1 MGEPLSRNFKYPGDK
16 HDLLELGIMKS
27 LIVGSELP
35 MKTTRTLAALI
46 FGLMV
51 SLSAWAQDDGAW
63 KINMKK
69 ADIRTFIEQVSDI
82 TGYSFVVDPRVKGE
96 VTVVSNTE
104 MSSDDIYNL
113 FESVLRIHGYASVKS
128 GNVVKIVPTQGAKQE
143 DLPLTTANPGNEAMV
158 TRVIPVENTNAT
170 ELVPILRPM
179 VPQYGHLA
187 AVSSANALII
197 SDHANNIDRI
207 LGIIKRIDSAESEEV
222 EVVQLKYAWVGDVVK
237 TLEQL
242 TPVDTGANKK
252 GTRSGGNVR
261 VRVVAEE
268 RTNRLI
274 LRGEKSARAR
284 VKSLVVDLDKPV
296 ESTGSTKVLY
306 LRHAEATKVAEI
318 ISALISGRST
328 SGSSSGSSS
337 SSSSSGANKAAA
349 TLSTPTASSS
359 DVTIQ
364 ADETL
369 NALIIRAAPA
379 DLAEIR
385 SIVDQLDVRR
395 AQVLIESAFVE
406 VSGTASDAIGVQ
418 WAFGDPSKGVGGTSL
433 SVPGQL
439 SLSTIAGLIDG
450 SSSDGTGGT
459 STDTSFSGLLL
470 GGADDSSGTRIG
482 AVIQAV
488 ESNTNTNLLSTP
500 SIMTLD
506 NEEAEIIVG
515 ENVPFITGSA
525 LGSDNSNPYQTIE
538 RQDVG
543 LTLRVTPQINDG
555 NVVRLEL
562 VQEVSNVSN
571 EVIPGAADISTQK
584 RSVKSVILANDGEII
599 VTGGLVRDDVQ
610 KVVNKVPL
618 LGDIPLLGVLFR
630 AKSEQLTKRN
640 LLLFLQ
646 PTIVRD
652 DTSVNKVSQDKYDQ
666 MRSLSF
672 TIDQYGNIDREARS
686 VFPADGREVLK
697 KGLNLGPQ
705 VDDSETGGE
714 AEEVFE

>member
-1 MGEPLSRNFKYPGDK
+1 MNNRL
-16 HDLLELGIMKS
+16 
-27 LIVGSELP
+27 VGSEFN
-35 MKTTRTLAALI
+35 MKTIRTLAALI
-46 FGLMV
+46 LAVMMPLTV
-51 SLSAWAQDDGAW
+51 WAADEGAW

-104 MSSDDIYNL
+104 MSSEDIFNL
-113 FESVLRIHGYASVKS
+113 FQSVLRIHGYASVKS

-143 DLPLTTANPGNEAMV
+143 DLPLSGSGLGNEKMV

-197 SDHANNIDRI
+197 SDHANNIGRI
-207 LGIIKRIDSAESEEV
+207 IEIIKRIDSAESEEV

-242 TPVDTGANKK
+242 TPVETGVGKK
-252 GTRSGGNVR
+252 SSRSSGNVR

-284 VKSLVVDLDKPV
+284 VKALLIDLDRPV
-296 ESTGSTKVLY
+296 ESAGSTQVIY
-306 LRHAEATKVAEI
+306 LRHAEAEKVAEI
-318 ISALISGRST
+318 LSALISGQSA
-328 SGSSSGSSS
+328 SGGSKSKSSGKS
-337 SSSSSGANKAAA
+337 AA
-349 TLSTPTASSS
+349 TLATPSATAS

-369 NALIIRAAPA
+369 NALIVRAAPA

-385 SIVDQLDVRR
+385 NIVDQLDVRR
-395 AQVLIESAFVE
+395 AQVLIEAAFVE
-406 VSGTASDAIGVQ
+406 VSGTSSEAIGVQ
-418 WAFGDPSKGVGGTSL
+418 WGYGDPANGVGGTSL

-439 SLSTIAGLIDG
+439 SLASIASLIDG
-450 SSSDGTGGT
+450 EGETDG
-459 STDTSFSGLLL
+459 SFSGLLA
-470 GGADDSSGTRIG
+470 GGAHESGDVKLGI
-482 AVIQAV
+482 VIQAV
-488 ESNTNTNLLSTP
+488 ESNANTNLLSTP

-515 ENVPFITGSA
+515 ENVPFITGTS
-525 LGSDNSNPYQTIE
+525 LSSNNDNPFQTIE

-555 NVVRLEL
+555 NVVRLQL

-571 EVIPGAADISTQK
+571 ETITGAADISTQK
-584 RSVKSVILANDGEII
+584 RSIKSVILANDGEII
-599 VTGGLVRDDVQ
+599 VTGGLVRDDVEQ
-610 KVVNKVPL
+610 VVSKVPL
-618 LGDIPLLGVLFR
+618 LGDIPLVGALFR
-630 AKSEQLTKRN
+630 ANSEKLTKRN

-652 DTSVNKVSQDKYDQ
+652 DSAANAVSQDKYDQ
-666 MRSLSF
+666 MRSLSLR
-672 TIDQYGNIDREARS
+672 IDQFGNMEREPRS
-686 VFPADGREVLK
+686 VFPEDGRDVLK
-697 KGLNLGPQ
+697 NGLRFGPLPSAE
-705 VDDSETGGE
+705 SE
-714 AEEVFE
+714 

>member
-1 MGEPLSRNFKYPGDK
+1 MS
-16 HDLLELGIMKS
+16 
-27 LIVGSELP
+27 
-35 MKTTRTLAALI
+35 KTWVMHSNNKRLARFLAALVW
-46 FGLMV
+46 LV
-51 SLSAWAQDDGAW
+51 LVPALTWAAPEDEGAW

-96 VTVVSNTE
+96 GTVVSNTE
-104 MSSDDIYNL
+104 MSSADIYDM
-113 FESVLRIHGYASVKS
+113 FQSVLRIHGYAAVKS

-143 DLPLTTANPGNEAMV
+143 DLPLGSGALGNEKMV

-197 SDHANNIDRI
+197 SDHASNISRI
-207 LGIIKRIDSAESEEV
+207 MEIIQRIDSAESEEV
-222 EVVQLKYAWVGDVVK
+222 EVVQLKYAWVGDVVE

-242 TPVDTGANKK
+242 TPVETGAKNSR
-252 GTRSGGNVR
+252 RSAGNVR

-284 VKSLVVDLDKPV
+284 VKALLADLDRPV
-296 ESTGSTKVLY
+296 ENSGSTQVLY
-306 LRHAEATKVAEI
+306 LRHAEAQKVAEI
-318 ISALISGRST
+318 LSALVSGQSASASSSGRS
-328 SGSSSGSSS
+328 
-337 SSSSSGANKAAA
+337 GAGKAAA
-349 TLSTPTASSS
+349 TLAATPTPTSG
-359 DVTIQ
+359 DITIQ

-369 NALIIRAAPA
+369 NALIVRAAPA

-385 SIVDQLDVRR
+385 TIVDQLDVRR
-395 AQVLIESAFVE
+395 AQVLIEAAFVE
-406 VSGTASDAIGVQ
+406 VSGTASEALGVQ
-418 WAFGDPSKGVGGTSL
+418 WGYGDPENGVGGTSL

-439 SLSTIAGLIDG
+439 SLSSIAGLLEG
-450 SSSDGTGGT
+450 SDAAASES
-459 STDTSFSGLLL
+459 TSFSGLLA
-470 GGADDSSGTRIG
+470 GGANESGDIRMG
-482 AVIQAV
+482 VVIQAV

-515 ENVPFITGSA
+515 ENVPFITGTS
-525 LGSDNSNPYQTIE
+525 LSSNNDNPFQTIE

-555 NVVRLEL
+555 DVVRLQL

-571 EVIPGAADISTQK
+571 ETITGAADISTQK

-599 VTGGLVRDDVQ
+599 VTGGLVRDDVEE
-610 KVVNKVPL
+610 VVNKVPL
-618 LGDIPLLGVLFR
+618 LGDIPLLGALFR
-630 AKSEQLTKRN
+630 AKSEKMTKRN

-652 DTSVNKVSQDKYDQ
+652 DAAANRVSRRKYDQ
-666 MRSLSF
+666 MRSLSLR
-672 TIDQYGNIDREARS
+672 IDQFGNIEREPRS
-686 VFPADGREVLK
+686 VFPRDGREVLSN
-697 KGLNLGPQ
+697 GLRFGPDALLNEQ
-705 VDDSETGGE
+705 QQRE
-714 AEEVFE
+714 ALEAGQ

>member
-1 MGEPLSRNFKYPGDK
+1 MNIGL
-16 HDLLELGIMKS
+16 
-27 LIVGSELP
+27 VGSEFKMKCYRYLAVVMAVVLLP
-35 MKTTRTLAALI
+35 M
-46 FGLMV
+46 
-51 SLSAWAQDDGAW
+51 SAWAEEGAW

-69 ADIRTFIEQVSDI
+69 ADIRTFIEQISDI
-82 TGYSFVVDPRVKGE
+82 TGYSFVVDPRVKGD

-104 MSSDDIYNL
+104 MSADDIYNL

-128 GNVVKIVPTQGAKQE
+128 GQVVKIVPTQGAKQE
-143 DLPLTTANPGNEAMV
+143 DLPISGSGYGNEKMV

-197 SDHANNIDRI
+197 SDHANNIGRI
-207 LGIIKRIDSAESEEV
+207 IEIIRRIDSAESEEV

-242 TPVDTGANKK
+242 TPVETGSSKK
-252 GTRSGGNVR
+252 GRSSGNVR

-284 VKSLVVDLDKPV
+284 VKALLVDLDKPV
-296 ESTGSTKVLY
+296 ESSGSTKVIY
-306 LRHAEATKVAEI
+306 LRHAEAEKVAEI
-318 ISALISGRST
+318 ISALISGRSA
-328 SGSSSGSSS
+328 SSS
-337 SSSSSGANKAAA
+337 SSSKSGSKGKAAA
-349 TLSTPTASSS
+349 TLATPTASSG

-369 NALIIRAAPA
+369 NALIVRAAPA

-406 VSGTASDAIGVQ
+406 VSGSADQALGVQ
-418 WAFGDPSKGVGGTSL
+418 WGYGDPANGLAGTSL
-433 SVPGQL
+433 TAGGQL
-439 SLSTIAGLIDG
+439 SLGTIG
-450 SSSDGTGGT
+450 SIIENGSEDSDI
-459 STDTSFSGLLL
+459 SFSGLLA
-470 GGADDSSGTRIG
+470 GGAHQSGDVRMGVI
-482 AVIQAV
+482 IQAV
-488 ESNTNTNLLSTP
+488 ESNSNTNLLSTP

-515 ENVPFITGSA
+515 ENVPFITGTS
-525 LGSDNSNPYQTIE
+525 LSSNNDNPFQTIE

-555 NVVRLEL
+555 DVVRLQLE
-562 VQEVSNVSN
+562 QEVSNVSN
-571 EVIPGAADISTQK
+571 EVVAGASDISTQK
-584 RSVKSVILANDGEII
+584 RSVKSVILANNGEII
-599 VTGGLVRDDVQ
+599 VTGGLVKDDVNE
-610 KVVNKVPL
+610 VVNKVPL
-618 LGDIPLLGVLFR
+618 LGDIPLLGALFR
-630 AKSEQLTKRN
+630 ARSEEITKTN

-646 PTIVRD
+646 PTIIRND
-652 DTSVNKVSQDKYDQ
+652 EEANSVSQEKYDQ
-666 MRSLSF
+666 MRTLSLR
-672 TIDQYGNIDREARS
+672 IDQFGNIEREPRS
-686 VFPADGREVLK
+686 VFPEDGRKVLRE
-697 KGLNLGPQ
+697 GLRFNPKPLPS
-705 VDDSETGGE
+705 DE
-714 AEEVFE
+714 

>member
-1 MGEPLSRNFKYPGDK
+1 MNIGL
-16 HDLLELGIMKS
+16 
-27 LIVGSELP
+27 VGSEFKMKCYRYLAVVMAVVLLP
-35 MKTTRTLAALI
+35 M
-46 FGLMV
+46 
-51 SLSAWAQDDGAW
+51 SAWAEEGAW

-69 ADIRTFIEQVSDI
+69 ADIRTFIEQISDI
-82 TGYSFVVDPRVKGE
+82 TGYSFVVDPRVKGD

-104 MSSDDIYNL
+104 MSADDIYNL

-128 GNVVKIVPTQGAKQE
+128 GQVVKIVPTQGAKQE
-143 DLPLTTANPGNEAMV
+143 DLPISGSGYGNEKMV

-197 SDHANNIDRI
+197 SDHANNIGRI
-207 LGIIKRIDSAESEEV
+207 IEIIRRIDSAESEEV

-242 TPVDTGANKK
+242 TPVETGSSKK
-252 GTRSGGNVR
+252 GRSSGNVR

-284 VKSLVVDLDKPV
+284 VKALLVDLDKPV
-296 ESTGSTKVLY
+296 ESSGSTKVIY
-306 LRHAEATKVAEI
+306 LRHAEAEKVAEI
-318 ISALISGRST
+318 ISALISGRSA
-328 SGSSSGSSS
+328 SSS
-337 SSSSSGANKAAA
+337 SSSKSGSKGKAAA
-349 TLSTPTASSS
+349 TLATPTASSG

-369 NALIIRAAPA
+369 NALIVRAAPA

-406 VSGTASDAIGVQ
+406 VSGSADQALGVQ
-418 WAFGDPSKGVGGTSL
+418 WGYGDPANGLAGTSL
-433 SVPGQL
+433 TAGGQL
-439 SLSTIAGLIDG
+439 SLGTIGGLIEN
-450 SSSDGTGGT
+450 GTGD
-459 STDTSFSGLLL
+459 SDVSFSGLLA
-470 GGADDSSGTRIG
+470 GGAHESGDVKMGVI
-482 AVIQAV
+482 IQAV
-488 ESNTNTNLLSTP
+488 ESNSNTNLLSTP

-515 ENVPFITGSA
+515 ENVPFITGTS
-525 LGSDNSNPYQTIE
+525 LSGNNDNPFQTIE

-555 NVVRLEL
+555 DVVRLQLE
-562 VQEVSNVSN
+562 QEVSNVSN
-571 EVIPGAADISTQK
+571 EVVAGASDISTQK
-584 RSVKSVILANDGEII
+584 RSVKSVILANNGEII
-599 VTGGLVRDDVQ
+599 VTGGLVKDDVNE
-610 KVVNKVPL
+610 VVNKVPL
-618 LGDIPLLGVLFR
+618 LGDIPLLGALFR
-630 AKSEQLTKRN
+630 ARSEEITKTN

-646 PTIVRD
+646 PTIIRND
-652 DTSVNKVSQDKYDQ
+652 EEANSVSQEKYDQ
-666 MRSLSF
+666 MRTLSLR
-672 TIDQYGNIDREARS
+672 IDQFGNIEREPRS
-686 VFPADGREVLK
+686 VFPEDGRKVLRE
-697 KGLNLGPQ
+697 GLRFNPKPLPG
-705 VDDSETGGE
+705 D
-714 AEEVFE
+714 EE

>member
-1 MGEPLSRNFKYPGDK
+1 
-16 HDLLELGIMKS
+16 MKNQW
-27 LIVGSELP
+27 LGSETNMRITRMLMALALAVMLP
-35 MKTTRTLAALI
+35 FT
-46 FGLMV
+46 
-51 SLSAWAQDDGAW
+51 AWAAPQNEGAW

-82 TGYSFVVDPRVKGE
+82 TGYSFIVDPRVKGE

-104 MSSDDIYNL
+104 MSSDDI
-113 FESVLRIHGYASVKS
+113 FDMFQSVLRIHGYAAVKT

-143 DLPLTTANPGNEAMV
+143 DLPLSSGGLSNEKMV

-197 SDHANNIDRI
+197 SDHANNIGRI
-207 LGIIKRIDSAESEEV
+207 IEIIRRIDSAESEEV

-242 TPVDTGANKK
+242 TPVETGSSKK
-252 GTRSGGNVR
+252 SSRSSGNVR

-284 VKSLVVDLDKPV
+284 VKALVVDLDRPV
-296 ESTGSTKVLY
+296 ESTGSTQVIY
-306 LRHAEATKVAEI
+306 LRHAEAEKVAEI
-318 ISALISGRST
+318 LSALVSGQSAT
-328 SGSSSGSSS
+328 SSSRSSS
-337 SSSSSGANKAAA
+337 SSRSGSAAAAA
-349 TLSTPTASSS
+349 TLATPTATSG
-359 DVTIQ
+359 DITIQ

-369 NALIIRAAPA
+369 NALIVRAAPA

-385 SIVDQLDVRR
+385 NIVDQLDVRR
-395 AQVLIESAFVE
+395 AQVLIEAAFVE
-406 VSGTASDAIGVQ
+406 VSGSASEALGVQ
-418 WAFGDPSKGVGGTSL
+418 WGYGDPANGLAGTSL
-433 SVPGQL
+433 AASGQL
-439 SLSTIAGLIDG
+439 PLSAIAGLIE
-450 SSSDGTGGT
+450 GGEGGA
-459 STDTSFSGLLL
+459 DAANFSGLLA
-470 GGADDSSGTRIG
+470 GGANESGDVKMGVI
-482 AVIQAV
+482 IQAV
-488 ESNTNTNLLSTP
+488 ETNSNTNLLSTP

-515 ENVPFITGSA
+515 ENVPFITGTS
-525 LGSDNSNPYQTIE
+525 LSSNNDNPFQTIE

-555 NVVRLEL
+555 NVVRLQL

-571 EVIPGAADISTQK
+571 ETIAGAADISTQK
-584 RSVKSVILANDGEII
+584 RSVKSVILANDREII
-599 VTGGLVRDDVQ
+599 VTGGLVRDDLEE
-610 KVVNKVPL
+610 VVKKVPL

-630 AKSEQLTKRN
+630 AKEEKITKRN

-652 DTSVNKVSQDKYDQ
+652 DVSANKVSQDKYDQ
-666 MRSLSF
+666 MRGLSLR
-672 TIDQYGNIDREARS
+672 IDQYGNIEREARS
-686 VFPADGREVLK
+686 AFPEDARDVLRN
-697 KGLNLGPQ
+697 GLRFGIHSS
-705 VDDSETGGE
+705 D
-714 AEEVFE
+714 EEEQSVEE

>member
-1 MGEPLSRNFKYPGDK
+1 
-16 HDLLELGIMKS
+16 MKTRW
-27 LIVGSELP
+27 LGSETNMRL
-35 MKTTRTLAALI
+35 TRI
-46 FGLMV
+46 LMV
-51 SLSAWAQDDGAW
+51 LALVVMMPVSTWAAPQNEGAW

-82 TGYSFVVDPRVKGE
+82 TGYSFIVDPRVKGE

-104 MSSDDIYNL
+104 MSSDDI
-113 FESVLRIHGYASVKS
+113 FDMFQSVLRIHGYAAVKT

-143 DLPLTTANPGNEAMV
+143 DLPLSSGALSNEKMV

-197 SDHANNIDRI
+197 SDHANNIGRI
-207 LGIIKRIDSAESEEV
+207 IEIIRRIDSAESEEV

-242 TPVDTGANKK
+242 TPVETGSSKK
-252 GTRSGGNVR
+252 SSRSSGNVR

-284 VKSLVVDLDKPV
+284 VKALVVDLDRPV
-296 ESTGSTKVLY
+296 ESTGSTQVIY
-306 LRHAEATKVAEI
+306 LRHAEAEKVAEI
-318 ISALISGRST
+318 LSALVSGQSASASNR
-328 SGSSSGSSS
+328 SSS
-337 SSSSSGANKAAA
+337 SSRSGSAGAAA
-349 TLSTPTASSS
+349 SLTTPTATSG
-359 DVTIQ
+359 DITIQ

-369 NALIIRAAPA
+369 NALIVRAAPA

-385 SIVDQLDVRR
+385 NIVDQLDVRR
-395 AQVLIESAFVE
+395 AQVLIEAAFVE
-406 VSGTASDAIGVQ
+406 VSGSASEALGVQ
-418 WAFGDPSKGVGGTSL
+418 WGYGDPANGLAGTSL
-433 SVPGQL
+433 AASGQL
-439 SLSTIAGLIDG
+439 PLSAIAGLIEG
-450 SSSDGTGGT
+450 GEGGT
-459 STDTSFSGLLL
+459 DAANFSGLLA
-470 GGADDSSGTRIG
+470 GGANQSGDIKMG
-482 AVIQAV
+482 VIIQAV
-488 ESNTNTNLLSTP
+488 ETNSNTNLLSTP

-515 ENVPFITGSA
+515 ENVPFITGTS
-525 LGSDNSNPYQTIE
+525 LSSNNDNPFQTIE

-555 NVVRLEL
+555 NVVRLQL

-571 EVIPGAADISTQK
+571 ETIAGAADISTQK
-584 RSVKSVILANDGEII
+584 RSVKSVILANDREVI
-599 VTGGLVRDDVQ
+599 VTGGLVRDDLEE
-610 KVVNKVPL
+610 VVKKVPL
-618 LGDIPLLGVLFR
+618 LGDIPLLGALFR
-630 AKSEQLTKRN
+630 ATEEKITKRN

-652 DTSVNKVSQDKYDQ
+652 DMSANKVSQEKYDQ
-666 MRSLSF
+666 MRGLSLR
-672 TIDQYGNIDREARS
+672 IDQYGNIEREARS
-686 VFPADGREVLK
+686 AFPEDARDVLRN
-697 KGLNLGPQ
+697 GLRFGIHPPEEG
-705 VDDSETGGE
+705 D
-714 AEEVFE
+714 AEE

>member
-1 MGEPLSRNFKYPGDK
+1 MR
-16 HDLLELGIMKS
+16 I
-27 LIVGSELP
+27 
-35 MKTTRTLAALI
+35 TRMLMALVLVVMMPVAAW
-46 FGLMV
+46 
-51 SLSAWAQDDGAW
+51 SAPQNAGAW

-82 TGYSFVVDPRVKGE
+82 TGYSFIVDPRVKGE

-104 MSSDDIYNL
+104 MSSDDI
-113 FESVLRIHGYASVKS
+113 FDMFQSVLRIHGYAAVKT

-143 DLPLTTANPGNEAMV
+143 DLPLASGSLGNEKMV

-197 SDHANNIDRI
+197 SDHANNIGRI
-207 LGIIKRIDSAESEEV
+207 IEIIKRIDSAESEEV

-242 TPVDTGANKK
+242 TPVETGGAKK
-252 GTRSGGNVR
+252 SSRSAANVR

-284 VKSLVVDLDKPV
+284 VKALVVDLDRPV
-296 ESTGSTKVLY
+296 ESTGSTQVMY
-306 LRHAEATKVAEI
+306 LRHAEAEKVAEI
-318 ISALISGRST
+318 LSALVSGQSATVSRSA
-328 SGSSSGSSS
+328 SSTKR
-337 SSSSSGANKAAA
+337 GAAQATA
-349 TLSTPTASSS
+349 TLTTPTATSG
-359 DVTIQ
+359 DITIQ

-369 NALIIRAAPA
+369 NALIVRAAPA

-385 SIVDQLDVRR
+385 NIVDQLDVRR
-395 AQVLIESAFVE
+395 AQVLIEAAFVE
-406 VSGTASDAIGVQ
+406 VSGTANEALGVQ
-418 WAFGDPSKGVGGTSL
+418 WGYGDPANGLAGTSL
-433 SVPGQL
+433 AVPGQL
-439 SLSTIAGLIDG
+439 SLATIAGLLEG
-450 SSSDGTGGT
+450 SDGA
-459 STDTSFSGLLL
+459 STDGASFSGLLA
-470 GGADDSSGTRIG
+470 GGANQSGDVKMG
-482 AVIQAV
+482 VVIQAV
-488 ESNTNTNLLSTP
+488 ESNANSNLLSTP

-515 ENVPFITGSA
+515 ENVPFITGTS
-525 LGSDNSNPYQTIE
+525 LSSNNDNPFQTIE

-555 NVVRLEL
+555 NVVRLQL

-571 EVIPGAADISTQK
+571 ETITGAADISTQK
-584 RSVKSVILANDGEII
+584 RSVKSVILANDREII
-599 VTGGLVRDDVQ
+599 VTGGLVRDDVEE
-610 KVVNKVPL
+610 VVNKVPL
-618 LGDIPLLGVLFR
+618 LGDVPLLGALFR
-630 AKSEQLTKRN
+630 AKSQKMTKRN

-652 DTSVNKVSQDKYDQ
+652 DTSANRVSQEKYDQ
-666 MRSLSF
+666 MRGLSLI
-672 TIDQYGNIDREARS
+672 IDQYGNLEREPRS
-686 VFPADGREVLK
+686 VFPEDARVVLK
-697 KGLNLGPQ
+697 KGLRFGPPPKP
-705 VDDSETGGE
+705 SESGADQDE
-714 AEEVFE
+714 YESE

>member
-1 MGEPLSRNFKYPGDK
+1 M
-16 HDLLELGIMKS
+16 
-27 LIVGSELP
+27 VGSEFH
-35 MKTTRTLAALI
+35 MKITRTLAALI
-46 FGLMV
+46 FGLM
-51 SLSAWAQDDGAW
+51 LSICAWAQDDGGAW

-96 VTVVSNTE
+96 VTVVSHTE
-104 MSSDDIYNL
+104 MSSADIYNL
-113 FESVLRIHGYASVKS
+113 FESVLRIHGYASVKT

-143 DLPLTTANPGNEAMV
+143 DLPLSNSGLESERMV
-158 TRVIPVENTNAT
+158 TRVIPVENTSAT

-197 SDHANNIDRI
+197 SDHANNISRI
-207 LGIIKRIDSAESEEV
+207 MGIIKRIDNAESEEV
-222 EVVQLKYAWVGDVVK
+222 EVIQLKHAWVGDVVK

-242 TPVDTGANKK
+242 TPVETGNAGKK
-252 GTRSGGNVR
+252 TSRPSGNVR

-284 VKSLVVDLDKPV
+284 IKDLVMDLDRPV
-296 ESTGSTKVLY
+296 ESSGSTKVMY
-306 LRHAEATKVAEI
+306 LRHAEAEKVAEI
-318 ISALISGRST
+318 LSALIAGKSATG
-328 SGSSSGSSS
+328 GSSS
-337 SSSSSGANKAAA
+337 SSSSSGSKKTSAPA
-349 TLSTPTASSS
+349 LSTSTGDGS

-369 NALIIRAAPA
+369 NALIVRAAPA

-395 AQVLIESAFVE
+395 AQVLIEAAFVE
-406 VSGTASDAIGVQ
+406 VSGSASEAIGVQ
-418 WAFGDPSKGVGGTSL
+418 WAYGDPAEGVGGTSL

-439 SLSTIAGLIDG
+439 SLSTVAGLIDSG
-450 SSSDGTGGT
+450 SDTSTTGNAA
-459 STDTSFSGLLL
+459 TDTSFSGLLL
-470 GGADDSSGTRIG
+470 GGATQNG
-482 AVIQAV
+482 AVRMGAIIQAV

-500 SIMTLD
+500 SLMTLD

-515 ENVPFITGSA
+515 ENVPFITGTS
-525 LGSDNSNPYQTIE
+525 LSGNNDNPFQTID

-555 NVVRLEL
+555 NVVRLQL
-562 VQEVSNVSN
+562 VQEVSNVSSQAI
-571 EVIPGAADISTQK
+571 EGAADITTQK

-599 VTGGLVRDDVQ
+599 VTGGLVSDDVQ

-618 LGDIPLLGVLFR
+618 LGDIPLLGALFR
-630 AKSEQLTKRN
+630 AKSEKLTKRN
-640 LLLFLQ
+640 LLMFLQ
-646 PTIVRD
+646 PTIVRND
-652 DTSVNKVSQDKYDQ
+652 KGAKSVSEEKYKQ
-666 MRSLSF
+666 MRSLSL
-672 TIDQYGNIDREARS
+672 TIDQYGNIEQAPSS
-686 VFPADGREVLK
+686 VFPESAKEVLK
-697 KGLNLGPQ
+697 KGLHFGSQTATEANPKANGEEEGEEEQ
-705 VDDSETGGE
+705 DDSDYMTD
-714 AEEVFE
+714 

>member
-1 MGEPLSRNFKYPGDK
+1 MNIGL
-16 HDLLELGIMKS
+16 
-27 LIVGSELP
+27 VGSEFKMKCYRYLAVVMAVVLLP
-35 MKTTRTLAALI
+35 M
-46 FGLMV
+46 
-51 SLSAWAQDDGAW
+51 SAWAEEGAW

-69 ADIRTFIEQVSDI
+69 ADIRTFIEQISDI
-82 TGYSFVVDPRVKGE
+82 TGYSFVVDPRVKGD

-104 MSSDDIYNL
+104 MSADDIYNL

-128 GNVVKIVPTQGAKQE
+128 GQVVKIVPTQGAKQE
-143 DLPLTTANPGNEAMV
+143 DLPISGSGYGNEKMV

-197 SDHANNIDRI
+197 SDHANNIGRI
-207 LGIIKRIDSAESEEV
+207 IEIIRRIDSAESEEV

-242 TPVDTGANKK
+242 TPVETGSSKK
-252 GTRSGGNVR
+252 GRSSGNVR

-284 VKSLVVDLDKPV
+284 VKALLVDLDKPV
-296 ESTGSTKVLY
+296 ESSGSTKVIY
-306 LRHAEATKVAEI
+306 LRHAEAEKVAEI
-318 ISALISGRST
+318 ISALISGRSA
-328 SGSSSGSSS
+328 SSS
-337 SSSSSGANKAAA
+337 SSSKSGSKGKAAA
-349 TLSTPTASSS
+349 TLATPTASSG

-369 NALIIRAAPA
+369 NALIVRAAPA

-406 VSGTASDAIGVQ
+406 VSGDSAEAIGVQ
-418 WAFGDPSKGVGGTSL
+418 WGYGDPANGLAGTSFA
-433 SVPGQL
+433 VGNQL
-439 SLSTIAGLIDG
+439 SLGDIGGILDG
-450 SSSDGTGGT
+450 EGDSDVNFT
-459 STDTSFSGLLL
+459 GLLA
-470 GGADDSSGTRIG
+470 GGAHESGDVRMGVI
-482 AVIQAV
+482 IQAV
-488 ESNTNTNLLSTP
+488 QSNSNTNLLSTP

-515 ENVPFITGSA
+515 ENVPFITGTS
-525 LGSDNSNPYQTIE
+525 LSSNNDNPFQTIE

-555 NVVRLEL
+555 DVVRLQLE
-562 VQEVSNVSN
+562 QEVSNVSSA
-571 EVIPGAADISTQK
+571 VVAGASDISTEK
-584 RSVKSVILANDGEII
+584 RSVKSVILANNGQII
-599 VTGGLVRDDVQ
+599 VTGGLVQDNVNE
-610 KVVNKVPL
+610 VVNKVPL
-618 LGDIPLLGVLFR
+618 LGDIPLLGALFR
-630 AKSEQLTKRN
+630 TRSEEIDKTN

-646 PTIVRD
+646 PTIIRSD
-652 DTSVNKVSQDKYDQ
+652 EEANEVSQEKYQQ
-666 MRSLSF
+666 MRALSLR
-672 TIDQYGNIDREARS
+672 IDRFGNIEREQPRS
-686 VFPADGREVLK
+686 VFPEDGRKVLK
-697 KGLNLGPQ
+697 QGLRFAPIPENEQ
-705 VDDSETGGE
+705 
-714 AEEVFE
+714 